1 MRGSVFC
8 SWSRADGISS
18 RMSWYSV
25 PPSSTAMSCMPPQTP
40 RTGLR
45 DSSAYRRTRRSYC
58 VLCGFISP
66 RSRWAAAPYA
76 SGGMSKAP
84 PVTTSASQR
93 ATASRAAA
101 SSSLYGSTTGSPPA
115 ASTASA
121 YASFNSY
128 RGIDGRP
135 GRSAVLPWSGV
146 RPTTGLA
153 RMSVSYEGSGHLA
166 GPRGGGGRRAQLR
179 DRGGTPR
186 AGAGHVRHR
195 RDGDAADGD
204 DRQRARPLDC
214 LTQAGDPVRRRKR
227 GVALRAGG
235 EDGTESDVNGAARL
249 GGVDLRVR
257 VGGDSDDRV
266 GAQDVAGSRGR
277 KIVLP
282 EMHAVR
288 GRAAGDVGPVVD
300 EEERPADAAEGDR
313 LHRYPEQIS
322 RGGVLQPQLHDSRAS
337 FQEGRDEH
345 EGRRRGAAVHDRVHP
360 LQAGKSFR
368 AH

>member
-1 MRGSVFC
+1 
-8 SWSRADGISS
+8 
-18 RMSWYSV
+18 MSWYSV

-135 GRSAVLPWSGV
+135 GRSAVFPWSGV

-166 GPRGGGGRRAQLR
+166 GPRGGVGRRAKLR

-186 AGAGHVRHR
+186 ARAGHFRYR
-195 RDGDAADGD
+195 RDGDAPDRD

-214 LTQAGDPVRRRKR
+214 PTQAGDPVGRRER
-227 GVALRAGG
+227 GFALRAGG
-235 EDGTESDVNGAARL
+235 EDGTESDVIGARSL
-249 GGVDLRVR
+249 GGVDLRIR

-266 GAQDVAGSRGR
+266 GAEDLASSGGR
-277 KIVLP
+277 KVVLP

-288 GRAAGDVGPVVD
+288 GRAAGGVRPVGD
-300 EEERPADAAEGDR
+300 EEERPPGAAEGER
-313 LHRYPEQIS
+313 LPRDA
-322 RGGVLQPQLHDSRAS
+322 GQLAPR
-337 FQEGRDEH
+337 
-345 EGRRRGAAVHDRVHP
+345 
-360 LQAGKSFR
+360 
-368 AH
+368 